1 MKAMQYLKEIKRID
15 AKIDA
20 KLEELER
27 LNALITKTTVAMGGE
42 RVQTSGSPTKMENA
56 VTKAVDLKDEIN
68 AEIDRLIDYKAE
80 AIALI
85 DSVCDAE
92 CIRLLHS
99 RYLQYKTWET
109 MAVEMGY
116 TYQWVSGGLHQRALS
131 QLQKALDERSRND
144 GETEKSS
151 T

>member
-42 RVQTSGSPTKMENA
+42 RVQTSGNPTKMENA

>member
-1 MKAMQYLKEIKRID
+1 MKALQYLKEIRRID

-42 RVQTSGSPTKMENA
+42 RVQTSGNPAKMENA

-85 DSVCDAE
+85 DSACDADS
-92 CIRLLHS
+92 IRLLHS

-109 MAVEMGY
+109 IAVEMRY
-116 TYQWVSGGLHQRALS
+116 TYQWVSDGLHKRALS

-144 GETEKSS
+144 RGTEKEG
-151 T
+151 